1 MRPRCGAG
9 ALLYRCGVSD
19 APGPLQQK
27 ALAFFRWLGLPGIA
41 LLGAALCDLLIIVPA
56 AMDDVGPNGDD
67 LVVLPGIIGMV
78 ACALWAKRRPAVAA
92 VAGAA
97 VLVFSSALIRFSPY
111 LPYSTLLRNVSLSE
125 TVAGFELVV
134 LAVRRLR
141 PGIAFAT
148 TSTLVIGCLIA
159 VVGRRPTS
167 LTASTVTTS
176 LVAGV
181 AVLVVAVAVGAQTRE
196 NKRESSKTGL
206 TRELLREHWPV
217 AGALSLVGFLDVSWT
232 MTSGGQ
238 RAAVLLLFSLA
249 AAAMALLSHRQP
261 VRAAIVLAGVM
272 LGSAVMAPLLDI
284 SSPLLIG
291 GGMPLTQV
299 LAGVIVVVNLIRFQ
313 PRRTAWSLIGV
324 LAVVVAIAAGLN
336 GSVSMRTGAR
346 RLFDPS
352 TMRTLFVLALLVLGI
367 AVALGLYLRSRDS
380 ERKQVVKAA
389 VTDAQTSER
398 MALARELHDVVAHH
412 VTGIV
417 VQAQAAKMMGEKD
430 PQVAVEAMG
439 RIENA
444 GTEALVAMRRL
455 VRSMRG
461 DAAAGGSD
469 VADQA
474 TTDLAADLRKLV
486 DEANHGVPTELD
498 LDLPR
503 PVPQEVARSALRLVQ
518 ESLTNIGKHAAS
530 ATEAVVLAHVS
541 GDELHL
547 WIRDDGRARTPG
559 EDRRPAGGS
568 GGYGLIGMRERV
580 ELLHGR
586 LDAGPAPNGGWR
598 VEAWLP
604 LEGEE

>member
-1 MRPRCGAG
+1 M
-9 ALLYRCGVSD
+9 SD

-27 ALAFFRWLGLPGIA
+27 AIAFFRWLGLPGIA

-56 AMDDVGPNGDD
+56 ALDDAGPRGDD
-67 LVVLPGIIGMV
+67 LVVLPGVVGMV

-92 VAGAA
+92 VVGAA
-97 VLVFSSALIRFSPY
+97 VLVFSSALIRLSPY
-111 LPYSTLLRNVSLSE
+111 LPYSTLLRNVTLSE
-125 TVAGFELVV
+125 TVAGFELVM

-141 PGIAFAT
+141 PGVAFAT

-159 VVGRRPTS
+159 VIGRRPTS
-167 LTASTVTTS
+167 LTASAISTS
-176 LVAGV
+176 LVAGL
-181 AVLVVAVAVGAQTRE
+181 AVLVVAIAVGLQTRE
-196 NKRESSKTGL
+196 GKHAPAKAGL
-206 TRELLREHWPV
+206 TRELLREHWPI

-232 MTSGGQ
+232 MTSGNE
-238 RAAVLLLFSLA
+238 RAVPLLLFSLA
-249 AAAMALLSHRQP
+249 AAAMAIYSHRQP
-261 VRAAIVLAGVM
+261 VRAGIGLAAVLLMSAIA
-272 LGSAVMAPLLDI
+272 APLLGVKG
-284 SSPLLIG
+284 PLVIG
-291 GGMPLTQV
+291 GGMPVTQV
-299 LAGVIVVVNLIRFQ
+299 FAGLILVVNLIRFE
-313 PRRTAWSLIGV
+313 PRRSAWTLIGV
-324 LAVVVAIAAGLN
+324 LSVVVALAAGIN
-336 GSVSMRTGAR
+336 GSVSGRTGAR
-346 RLFDPS
+346 HMFDLS
-352 TMRTLFVLALLVLGI
+352 TMRTLFVIALLLLGI

-430 PQVAVEAMG
+430 PQVAVEAMD
-439 RIENA
+439 RIEHA

-461 DAAAGGSD
+461 DAATGSGTSE
-469 VADQA
+469 VTEQA

-486 DEANHGVPTELD
+486 GEANHGVPTELD
-498 LDLPR
+498 LDLPGT
-503 PVPQEVARSALRLVQ
+503 VPQEVARSALRLVQ
-518 ESLTNIGKHAAS
+518 ESLTNIGKHAAD

-541 GDELHL
+541 GGELHL

-604 LEGEE
+604 LEGDE

>member
-1 MRPRCGAG
+1 M
-9 ALLYRCGVSD
+9 SD

-41 LLGAALCDLLIIVPA
+41 LFGAALCDLLIIVPA
-56 AMDDVGPNGDD
+56 ALDDVGSRGDD
-67 LVVLPGIIGMV
+67 LVVLPGVIGMV
-78 ACALWAKRRPAVAA
+78 ACALWARRRPAVAA

-97 VLVFSSALIRFSPY
+97 VLVLSSALIRFSPY
-111 LPYSTLLRNVSLSE
+111 LPYSTLLRNVTLSE
-125 TVAGFELVV
+125 TVAGFELVM

-141 PGIAFAT
+141 PGVAFAT
-148 TSTLVIGCLIA
+148 SASLVIGCLIA
-159 VVGRRPTS
+159 VVGRRPTA
-167 LTASTVTTS
+167 LTASGVLTS

-181 AVLVVAVAVGAQTRE
+181 AVLVVAVAVGVQTKE
-196 NKRESSKTGL
+196 GKRKPSKIGL
-206 TRELLREHWPV
+206 TGELLREHWPI

-232 MTSGGQ
+232 MTSENQ
-238 RAAVLLLFSLA
+238 RGVPLLLFSLA
-249 AAAMALLSHRQP
+249 AAAMAMLSHRQP
-261 VRAAIVLAGVM
+261 VRAAIILAGVM
-272 LGSAVMAPLLDI
+272 LASAVLAPLLDVR
-284 SSPLLIG
+284 STMLIG
-291 GGMPLTQV
+291 GGVPVTQV
-299 LAGVIVVVNLIRFQ
+299 LAGVLVVVNLVRFE
-313 PRRTAWSLIGV
+313 PKRTAWSLIGV
-324 LAVVVAIAAGLN
+324 LSVVVALAAGLN
-336 GSVSMRTGAR
+336 GSVTGRGERHLFQPNVMR
-346 RLFDPS
+346 S
-352 TMRTLFVLALLVLGI
+352 LFVFALLLLGI

-417 VQAQAAKMMGEKD
+417 VQAQAAKLMGEKD
-430 PQVAVEAMG
+430 PLVAVEAMG
-439 RIENA
+439 RIEHA

-461 DAAAGGSD
+461 DASAAGGD
-469 VADQA
+469 VTEQA

-498 LDLPR
+498 LDLPS
-503 PVPQEVARSALRLVQ
+503 PVPHEVARSALRLVQ
-518 ESLTNIGKHAAS
+518 ESLTNIGKHAAD
-530 ATEAVVLAHVS
+530 ATEAVVLAHLS
-541 GDELHL
+541 GEELHL
-547 WIRDDGRARTPG
+547 WVRDDGRARTPG

-604 LEGEE
+604 LA